1 MTELEARV
9 LDLVIEWRE
18 AKYAVAEALIRQEL
32 MRTVDMLK
40 KERRDAKAQTKR
52 RSEADDL

>member
-18 AKYAVAEALIRQEL
+18 SKYAVAEALIRQEL
-32 MRTVDMLK
+32 MRTIDMLK
-40 KERRDAKAQTKR
+40 KERRDAKAKET
-52 RSEADDL
+52 AGAPD